1 MSAHDDPLLGLP
13 LPAAGEDRGEGEY
26 SPCLF
31 RRNNDTAML
40 TIRETSAGVQFAV
53 RVVPGASK
61 NEAAGIQDDA
71 LKVRLTAPAVEGK
84 ANRACIEFL
93 AGLLR
98 VRRSALSIAS
108 GEKSRRKT
116 VTVEGMT
123 RVELEERLKGLLED

>member
-1 MSAHDDPLLGLP
+1 
-13 LPAAGEDRGEGEY
+13 
-26 SPCLF
+26 
-31 RRNNDTAML
+31 ML
-40 TIRETSAGVQFAV
+40 TIRKTSAGVQFAV

>member
-1 MSAHDDPLLGLP
+1 MI
-13 LPAAGEDRGEGEY
+13 
-26 SPCLF
+26 
-31 RRNNDTAML
+31 
-40 TIRETSAGVQFAV
+40 TIRETANGLSFAV

-61 NEAAGIQDDA
+61 DEAAGIQDDA

-93 AGLLR
+93 AGLLG

-123 RVELEERLKGLLED
+123 RGELEARLRGLPGS